1 MRSNVEGVSRVD
13 DVGVKKGD
21 IGDVRV
27 VSTVDM
33 MMGEISRG
41 SGRFALSRKVVSAL
55 LFIIMSQVGL
65 IDSLI
70 DW

>member
-33 MMGEISRG
+33 TMGC
-41 SGRFALSRKVVSAL
+41 
-55 LFIIMSQVGL
+55 
-65 IDSLI
+65 
-70 DW
+70 